1 MAIVLF
7 SELYFRSNAGNKKPN
22 GQNKDIIKKPLKVIT
37 KINR

>member
-22 GQNKDIIKKPLKVIT
+22 GQNKDIIKKAFKSYN
-37 KINR
+37 KN